1 MNNKAYDAISKLFQR
16 CQDSI
21 ESLDELYYWVDETNL
36 TEDFD
41 IDPCEITEFLIQ
53 QGITPQEI
61 LDDWKD
67 DYLVPCMFKDI
78 WIDDIKIP
86 DSVKYLSEGAFE
98 SSHIKSIE
106 IKHPVNIMYGAF
118 QECGVKDVLEIP
130 AGSDVD
136 FTAFIDS
143 IGLILSIPRSILKE
157 KLSLNPDANKEQ
169 VLSILKKNGI
179 YLLDIKIREGE

>member
-1 MNNKAYDAISKLFQR
+1 M
-16 CQDSI
+16 
-21 ESLDELYYWVDETNL
+21 EH
-36 TEDFD
+36 
-41 IDPCEITEFLIQ
+41 
-53 QGITPQEI
+53 
-61 LDDWKD
+61 
-67 DYLVPCMFKDI
+67 FK
-78 WIDDIKIP
+78 
-86 DSVKYLSEGAFE
+86 S
-98 SSHIKSIE
+98 
-106 IKHPVNIMYGAF
+106 
-118 QECGVKDVLEIP
+118 GVKDVLEIP